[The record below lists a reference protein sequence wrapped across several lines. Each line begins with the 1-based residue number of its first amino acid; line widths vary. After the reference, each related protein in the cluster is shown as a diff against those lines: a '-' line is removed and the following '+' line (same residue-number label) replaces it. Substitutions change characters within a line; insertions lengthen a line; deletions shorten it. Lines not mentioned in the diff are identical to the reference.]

1 MTETSRVS
9 VRMPGRCNSGNCVQG
24 LFARLKSAARSA
36 ARFCRKGTR
45 VPWGSAAPTI
55 SSAPRTST
63 AQRSARPNPWATV
76 APKLLRPLM
85 RRPTHHRT
93 LARAAVAMLRPTSA
107 LTKERSGES
116 LGRTPRQGPAPHGH
130 GIDRTFGAHPAKPA
144 DVFAAWLDSVAH
156 GAMTGRGRAKIDPRV
171 GGAHTAWNGYIQGE
185 TLELEPGR
193 RIVQSWRTSEFPRHA
208 SRSRSSRRA
217 TARASCSRIPRFRKV
232 RARSTRR
239 GGWITTSSP

>member
-1 MTETSRVS
+1 
-9 VRMPGRCNSGNCVQG
+9 
-24 LFARLKSAARSA
+24 
-36 ARFCRKGTR
+36 
-45 VPWGSAAPTI
+45 
-55 SSAPRTST
+55 
-63 AQRSARPNPWATV
+63 
-76 APKLLRPLM
+76 M